1 MTADEVV
8 YDELAAAKLMHVIEA
23 VLPIAVMAGTSFTV
37 LSTIKDTDNLHSKI
51 SNARRPDGSYIFD
64 RISLSFICDDCI
76 NGLAK
81 NDTDNA
87 EHCLHM
93 KPFMPPYHSNSSAD
107 DIKFI
112 NKAVGTGDKYAQE
125 SLNISFS
132 LHERVFPLPYVE
144 ALRCSEPYRFPIG
157 VFPKYVYIGFDPAP
171 GGVTSRAGL
180 HIGAYVNGLHVVS
193 RYYYFILFLHGTY
206 RTRNYTA
213 VYSHDCLHAS
223 LKLFANSE
231 KKDILKKHAAWKC
244 MRASLMNRSI
254 ESELRGTTPL

>member
-193 RYYYFILFLHGTY
+193 RYYFFFFIFTWY
-206 RTRNYTA
+206 
-213 VYSHDCLHAS
+213 V
-223 LKLFANSE
+223 
-231 KKDILKKHAAWKC
+231 
-244 MRASLMNRSI
+244 
-254 ESELRGTTPL
+254 